1 MQLCE
6 PLMKGAEAFWVLGDH
21 LTLVT
26 TSEQTNG
33 AYFAVLFQ
41 SPYRET
47 DRDWF
52 YPHTHDVEQTY
63 LVLEGCLA
71 YELGDRS
78 GLLQQG
84 DRLVIPPN
92 TIHRVWNAGP
102 SVSRFIMMMSACNG
116 EAFYRRFGCPVNL
129 TEPTP
134 FPTFTKIEYH
144 AFMEAS
150 RAWMLDQGSAFTSYS
165 LPISA
170 ALPTWQSLFG
180 GVSCG
185 TPAPKSES
193 DAEARSE
200 PQPAHPAALP
210 QVVPTG
216 PATFLERTEL
226 HCATPGGFECVSML
240 GDDVTIIATGKET
253 GGNLFVTEIVTSP
266 SSHQC
271 APTHVHTRES
281 QYYLVLSGEMIYKR
295 TLPDG
300 TVEDKKIGAGE
311 SVYFPAG
318 MPHRVHNKAGVRA
331 RLLVLSSPSGLESII
346 RQSSIPR
353 EVLFSDSI
361 LSPTLS
367 GLELSKLIDRHNAAG
382 GDHTETTLT
391 S

>member
-33 AYFAVLFQ
+33 AYFAVLVQ
-41 SPYRET
+41 SPFRET
-47 DRDWF
+47 DRDWH

-102 SVSRFIMMMSACNG
+102 NVTRFIMMMSACNG
-116 EAFYRRFGCPVNL
+116 EAFYRRFGRPVSL

-134 FPTFTKIEYH
+134 FPTFTKIEYN

-150 RAWMLDQGSAFTSYS
+150 RAWILDQGSALTSYTRS
-165 LPISA
+165 PGA

-180 GVSCG
+180 GVSSAVDAESPSYQAQD
-185 TPAPKSES
+185 TPALDSPAP
-193 DAEARSE
+193 DQPVAFLDRSE
-200 PQPAHPAALP
+200 PSI
-210 QVVPTG
+210 
-216 PATFLERTEL
+216 TE
-226 HCATPGGFECVSML
+226 PGGFEFMQMP
-240 GDDVTIIATGKET
+240 GNDVTIIASGKDT
-253 GGNLFVTEIVTSP
+253 AGQLFVCEAVCGP

-281 QYYLVLSGEMIYKR
+281 QYYLVMAGALIYKR
-295 TLPDG
+295 TLPG
-300 TVEDKKIGAGE
+300 GSVEEKEIGVGE

-353 EVLFSDSI
+353 EVLLSDSI
-361 LSPTLS
+361 LSPSLS
-367 GLELSKLIDRHNAAG
+367 TAELSKLIDRHNAAG
-382 GDHTETTLT
+382 GDHTETTLA

>member
-1 MQLCE
+1 MQFCE
-6 PLMKGAEAFWVLGDH
+6 PLMKGAEAYWVLGDH
-21 LTLVT
+21 LTLLA

-33 AYFAVLFQ
+33 AYFAVLMQ
-41 SPYRET
+41 SPFRQT
-47 DRDWF
+47 DGDWY
-52 YPHTHDVEQTY
+52 YPHTHDVEQSY
-63 LVLEGCLA
+63 LVLEGRLA
-71 YELGDRS
+71 YELGGTS
-78 GLLQQG
+78 GFLHQG
-84 DRLVIPPN
+84 DRLVVPAG
-92 TIHRVWNAGP
+92 TVHRVWNAGP
-102 SVSRFIMMMSACNG
+102 EVSRFIMMMSACNG
-116 EAFYRRFGCPVNL
+116 EAFYRRFGRPVNI

-134 FPTFTKIEYH
+134 FPTFTKVEYH

-185 TPAPKSES
+185 TPAPTSES
-193 DAEARSE
+193 DAKARPE
-200 PQPAHPAALP
+200 TQPVHPADLP
-210 QVVPTG
+210 QVAPSG

-226 HCATPGGFECVSML
+226 HCTTPGGFECVSML

-300 TVEDKKIGAGE
+300 TVEDKEIGAGE
-311 SVYFPAG
+311 SVFFPAG
-318 MPHRVHNKAGVRA
+318 MPHRIHNKAGVRA
-331 RLLVLSSPSGLESII
+331 RLLVVSSPSGLESVV
-346 RQSSIPR
+346 RQASIPR

-367 GLELSKLIDRHNAAG
+367 GLELSKLIDRHNAVG
-382 GDHTETTLT
+382 GDQTESHLA